1 MTMKDLRE
9 FLFENYY
16 KQIGFTKKD
25 SYCSLKM
32 RKKDLVLFPTNLT
45 KKYLTLL
52 KLKRSM
58 NYF

>member
-16 KQIGFTKKD
+16 KQKGFIKKE
-25 SYCSLKM
+25 SYRSLKM

-45 KKYLTLL
+45 KKYQTLL
-52 KLKRSM
+52 KLKNSM